1 MERVKSERLKEY
13 IVDFVASKLNSYRL
27 FTKVYG
33 HKFVKKRLEIN
44 LDKAYVQEYNNKNN
58 PGFYDL
64 SDISITITSPKEE
77 ITVSDMLSSGPNEI
91 EREDTMLH
99 EAIHA
104 IFARTKTECEKNNI
118 KRGTGILEQ
127 YKNNTELGR
136 GLNEGL
142 TNWICRKAGYMMSS
156 SYVTLREFVD
166 LLELAVGTERII
178 KLPKGNIKNIAKQ
191 LKMTKEEVTELL
203 ALADDVYNISP
214 KIKYINHIIQV
225 RERIESLQSEGD
237 STEEK
242 KQKIADAIGELLC
255 SPLFLDTIRG
265 EEYKE
270 FLKKMGQKDSVKME
284 KEFFLKE
291 LRESQLK
298 YESQINMFKEIVYN
312 KYFKKEVEAIMSMQE
327 ISMKDMMKLDKLYA
341 LLGIS
346 GKEQHSKDIESLGIW
361 NFVNRYEELDSK
373 IFLNAY
379 NRAKELFHQGLL
391 TASEFKKLEQR
402 TNRSRYIINSSFIK
416 EIVELIN
423 PMEPQMAYKL
433 LCYLRKEGKLNK
445 ISDYSIIN
453 LNVGNIQIPVYKK
466 GNKLLGE
473 SLKPEYN
480 IEQNDENQESI
491 AIDFTLGLEE
501 DEQKIIQDLLNLRSS
516 ILAEDPNATFE
527 IMERLIAISAKD
539 GEKYFYINHGRI
551 VPATIDITSERKI
564 NLAQEKAGLP
574 AIQKKSNIFSRIS
587 MAIAIRRKF
596 RNESNIIVYYQEA
609 RTSKQSSK
617 EKFRSRIADMSS
629 YSNSKQ
635 GALEHINEEAI
646 QKPRENIDNEK

>member
-13 IVDFVASKLNSYRL
+13 IVDFVASELNSYRL

-64 SDISITITSPKEE
+64 SDRSITITSPKEE
-77 ITVSDMLSSGPNEI
+77 ITVIDILSSELSEI

-99 EAIHA
+99 EGIHA

-127 YKNNTELGR
+127 YKNDTELGR

-203 ALADDVYNISP
+203 ALADDVYSIQE
-214 KIKYINHIIQV
+214 KIKQIIYIIQS
-225 RERIESLQSEGD
+225 RERIESLQSKKNL
-237 STEEK
+237 TEDE
-242 KQKIADAIGELLC
+242 KQKIADEIEDL
-255 SPLFLDTIRG
+255 SEDPLFIKTLKS
-265 EEYKE
+265 EEYKA
-270 FLKKMGQKDSVKME
+270 FLKKMGQKDSVSME
-284 KEFFLKE
+284 KAFFLEK
-291 LRESQLK
+291 LK
-298 YESQINMFKEIVYN
+298 KNQSKCKAQANKFKEMVYN

-327 ISMKDMMKLDKLYA
+327 ISMQDMMKLDKLYA

-346 GKEQHSKDIESLGIW
+346 GKEQHSKDIESLEIW
-361 NFVNRYEELDSK
+361 NFANRYEELDEK

-391 TASEFKKLEQR
+391 TASELKKIEQR

-480 IEQNDENQESI
+480 IEQNDESQESI
-491 AIDFTLGLEE
+491 PIDFTLGLEE

-527 IMERLIAISAKD
+527 IMERLIAISGKD

-551 VPATIDITSERKI
+551 VPATIDITSEKKI

-587 MAIAIRRKF
+587 MAMAIRRKF
-596 RNESNIIVYYQEA
+596 RNESKIIVHYQEA
-609 RTSKQSSK
+609 STSKQSSK
-617 EKFRSRIADMSS
+617 EKFRNRIADMSS
-629 YSNSKQ
+629 YSSSKQ
-635 GALEHINEEAI
+635 GALEHTNEEAI
-646 QKPRENIDNEK
+646 QKPRDDVDNEK

>member
-64 SDISITITSPKEE
+64 SDRSITITSPKEE